1 MNDMRGIFLTGITGT
16 LGREMLRELI
26 QTPENLLF
34 LLVRAGNRS
43 APGVR
48 LEKMMSE
55 LGFSAAQRQ
64 RVVLLEGD
72 ITQAGFGL
80 KAEDL
85 QRLLAEAHVF
95 YHAAALTQLNGS
107 REDCERINVGGT
119 LHALEIAKKLV
130 REGRLARFFY
140 FSTAYAAGSRQKY
153 CSFEDR
159 LPEHPVFANFYE
171 SSKYA
176 SETNVRKAFAAG
188 LPGAIFRPSIVVG
201 HSETGEVSQFNVI
214 YPFMRLFAHG
224 MLRIL
229 PTRLENSFNI
239 VPIDFVVKAA
249 LAISENPACLGK
261 AFHLV
266 TQTPPTIETLI
277 RVKKEDYP
285 GMADPLVV
293 APADFRREDLEPAEQ
308 FIYDMLQPYLGYLND
323 DLTFD
328 TANTA
333 AFLAGTGVEF
343 PKTDADFLRTLLRYA
358 VGQGYLVIPSSK

>member
-1 MNDMRGIFLTGITGT
+1 MTNARGIFLTGITGT

-26 QTPENLLF
+26 QRPENRLF
-34 LLVRAGNRS
+34 LLVRAGNRN
-43 APGVR
+43 APLAR
-48 LEKMMSE
+48 LEKIMEE
-55 LGFSAAQRQ
+55 LGLSADQRQ
-64 RVVLLEGD
+64 RVAVLEGD
-72 ITQAGFGL
+72 ITQPGFGL
-80 KAEDL
+80 KAGDM
-85 QRLLAEAHVF
+85 QRLLAEVQVF
-95 YHAAALTQLNGS
+95 YHVAALTQLNGS
-107 REDCERINVGGT
+107 KEDCERINVGGT
-119 LHALEIAKKLV
+119 LAALEIAKRLV
-130 REGRLARFFY
+130 KEGRLERFFY

-153 CSFEDR
+153 HSREDA

-249 LAISENPACLGK
+249 LAISQKPECTGK
-261 AFHLV
+261 TFHLV
-266 TQTPPTIETLI
+266 TRNPPAIETLI

-293 APADFRREDLEPAEQ
+293 APSDFRREDLEPAEQ

-328 TANTA
+328 TTNTA

-343 PKTDADFLRTLLRYA
+343 PKTDAAFLRTLLRYA
-358 VGQGYLVIPSSK
+358 VGQGYLVV